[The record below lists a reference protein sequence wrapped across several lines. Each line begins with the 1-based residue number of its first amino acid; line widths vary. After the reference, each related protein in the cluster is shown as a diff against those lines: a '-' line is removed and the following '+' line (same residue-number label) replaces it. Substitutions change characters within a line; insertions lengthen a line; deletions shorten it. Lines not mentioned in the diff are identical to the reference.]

1 MTLVFYSTTGWD
13 NPFMVGWGTTSFYN
27 SYLPFFNVFKWA
39 FLILVTLLL
48 VCVMGNEIVR
58 FRSRIPNLPGPRG
71 YPILGS
77 LPTLRGKTNSEE
89 YRKWTTKYGDVFQVQ
104 LGNST
109 AVVVNSVSAARSFF
123 ISQREAT
130 NSRPEF
136 YVLHKKVQQGKS
148 ITSIGT
154 SAWDSSCKRRRKI
167 AASALNKTS
176 VASYLPILDLE
187 SRAFLRDILRTCGDG
202 AEAIDML
209 DTCHKLALN
218 LSLTLSYGT
227 RVEDV
232 KDLREDLLLSE
243 IIYIE
248 HQITKFRDVSGNYLN
263 YIPLLRPLS
272 VVAGWLGSQDGR
284 HMADVGKRRYA
295 YHAALQE
302 NLRKEIDL
310 GIDKPCIQ
318 GNVLKD
324 PESKGLTEGE
334 LLSVSMSMMAGSDT
348 TKRSLLW
355 GLQLLAHRQDIQQK
369 AYQSIVDAGGDI
381 LESPNVAQTNIAY
394 IDALTKELGRFF
406 VVLRLALPKATHS
419 WVSWQDARI
428 PPKTLLFLNNWACT
442 RDTSVFP
449 DAEVFDPERWLDGD
463 VTANRHQFAFG
474 MGGRMCVASH
484 VASKALYT
492 VFLHLVAHFEI
503 LPADK
508 SRYPSAWDPLTGL
521 LDKENPQAAPL
532 ATSVRFAPRNP
543 DKTRR
548 MLSSSQ

>member
-1 MTLVFYSTTGWD
+1 MTLALYSMTGWD
-13 NPFMVGWGTTSFYN
+13 MTTFY
-27 SYLPFFNVFKWA
+27 SSLPPFFSVFGWV
-39 FLILVTLLL
+39 LSSLVTLL
-48 VCVMGNEIVR
+48 VIFMVGNEIIR
-58 FRSRIPNLPGPRG
+58 FRSRIPNLPGPWG
-71 YPILGS
+71 YPVMGI

-89 YRKWTTKYGDVFQVQ
+89 YRKWATRYGDVFQVQ

-109 AVVVNSVSAARSFF
+109 AVIINSAAAARSFF

-130 NSRPEF
+130 NSRPQF
-136 YVLHKKVQQGKS
+136 YVLHKKVQQGKPT
-148 ITSIGT
+148 TSIGT

-176 VASYLPILDLE
+176 VASYLSILDLE
-187 SRAFLRDILRTCGDG
+187 SRAFLSDVLANCGHG
-202 AEAIDML
+202 TEAVDML
-209 DTCHKLALN
+209 NACHKLALN

-232 KDLREDLLLSE
+232 KDLRDDLLLSE
-243 IIYIE
+243 VIYIE

-263 YIPLLRPLS
+263 YIPVLRPIS
-272 VVAGWLGSQDGR
+272 TVAGWLGSQEGK
-284 HMADVGKRRYA
+284 HMADVGRRRYA
-295 YHAALQE
+295 YHAALQQ
-302 NLRKEIDL
+302 NLRSEIEL

-324 PESKGLTEGE
+324 PDSKGLTESE

-369 AYQSIVDAGGDI
+369 AYDSIVDAGGGM
-381 LESPNVAQTNIAY
+381 LESPNVAQSNIAY
-394 IDALTKELGRFF
+394 IEALIKELGRFF

-419 WVSWQDARI
+419 WVSWQGAKI
-428 PPKTLLFLNNWACT
+428 PPRTLLFLNNWACT
-442 RDTSVFP
+442 RDTAIFP
-449 DAEVFDPERWLDGD
+449 DAEIFDPERWLNGD
-463 VTANRHQFAFG
+463 ATANRHQFAFG

-492 VFLHLVAHFEI
+492 VFLHLVVHFKI
-503 LPADK
+503 LPADE
-508 SRYPSAWDPLTGL
+508 SDNPSAWDPLAGL
-521 LDKENPQAAPL
+521 LDRENPQAAPL
-532 ATSVRFAPRNP
+532 ATSVRFVPRNQ

-548 MLSSSQ
+548 ILASTQQG